1 MASESAAAIALK
13 AVRRA
18 GWWGT
23 MVTAA
28 AVAAPTA
35 AFLASRVLRS
45 SGGESWADVE
55 TTTADLLTMDTL
67 MLKKSVATVTFFEG
81 DVDVAEAEIG
91 RNCAAL
97 LRLNPWLCGRSRL
110 SGGWKGSLTWPT
122 KVDSFAP
129 PPEDVFVRRDIEGLH
144 RNTDFADLF
153 RLLGDRIT
161 PPGPTDRNW
170 LVTLVPDSE
179 SPTKRFCVVTC
190 INHGVGDG
198 HTYYKCHNMVVG
210 ATDPEP
216 LVCERNREA
225 AEEVD
230 RMCPTRKEIFTV
242 PFFLGIALRLL
253 YGRVTG
259 YEPAIRSFEVDD
271 EWLAREKERAPKSN
285 PQVKFV
291 SSNDCVTS
299 WFLRQCSQLAAKD
312 APTSGDMPVLGL
324 MAVNFR
330 GRVEGSNHA
339 LAGNY
344 ESMVY
349 YLPGDFESPG
359 LIRRSLA
366 TMRRCGSSPF
376 HLFTR
381 LRAPGGLIS
390 NWMTFCLPPKLP
402 GSRELL
408 HLPIFH
414 TDELPPGWSLC
425 LVFRSRGKQAS
436 IFVAGPPELLHQIE
450 AEASGPT
457 GAPIV

>member
-1 MASESAAAIALK
+1 
-13 AVRRA
+13 
-18 GWWGT
+18 
-23 MVTAA
+23 
-28 AVAAPTA
+28 
-35 AFLASRVLRS
+35 
-45 SGGESWADVE
+45 
-55 TTTADLLTMDTL
+55 
-67 MLKKSVATVTFFEG
+67 
-81 DVDVAEAEIG
+81 
-91 RNCAAL
+91 
-97 LRLNPWLCGRSRL
+97 
-110 SGGWKGSLTWPT
+110 
-122 KVDSFAP
+122 
-129 PPEDVFVRRDIEGLH
+129 
-144 RNTDFADLF
+144 
-153 RLLGDRIT
+153 
-161 PPGPTDRNW
+161 
-170 LVTLVPDSE
+170 
-179 SPTKRFCVVTC
+179 
-190 INHGVGDG
+190 
-198 HTYYKCHNMVVG
+198 
-210 ATDPEP
+210 
-216 LVCERNREA
+216 
-225 AEEVD
+225 
-230 RMCPTRKEIFTV
+230 
-242 PFFLGIALRLL
+242 
-253 YGRVTG
+253 
-259 YEPAIRSFEVDD
+259 
-271 EWLAREKERAPKSN
+271 
-285 PQVKFV
+285 
-291 SSNDCVTS
+291 
-299 WFLRQCSQLAAKD
+299 
-312 APTSGDMPVLGL
+312 MPVLGL

-366 TMRRCGSSPF
+366 TMRRCGTSPF

>member
-1 MASESAAAIALK
+1 
-13 AVRRA
+13 
-18 GWWGT
+18 

-144 RNTDFADLF
+144 RNTDFADIL

-271 EWLAREKERAPKSN
+271 EWLAREKERGGLD

-299 WFLRQCSQLAAKD
+299 WFLRQCSQVSLLLLAVVLASDLALLQLAAKD

-324 MAVNFR
+324 VAVNFR

-366 TMRRCGSSPF
+366 TMRRCGTSPF